1 MAIKPAKKLEQLSR
15 LGVTVALTA
24 FAFAVGV
31 GVGALA
37 VTAQHARAASVPLFA
52 TELPVPAE
60 IELTASREAWGAYGV
75 AVGDET
81 FKAQPEERTIS
92 SALRVES
99 RGTGLVPGP
108 LYSTAQ
114 TAGMVPG
121 DRAPATVTFYYCAGA
136 PVGDGGGFCGH
147 AADGTPVQIGVAACD
162 RSYLGQKF
170 RVVGDPSGIV
180 FRCADTG
187 GGVFGQMRD
196 MWFPTSG
203 EAAGWIATVGHNVT
217 IEVLD

>member
-1 MAIKPAKKLEQLSR
+1 MPKKED
-15 LGVTVALTA
+15 GY
-24 FAFAVGV
+24 GI
-31 GVGALA
+31 
-37 VTAQHARAASVPLFA
+37 AAGNESMK
-52 TELPVPAE
+52 AE
-60 IELTASREAWGAYGV
+60 PDV
-75 AVGDET
+75 
-81 FKAQPEERTIS
+81 RTIS

-99 RGTGLVPGP
+99 PRGTGLVAGP
-108 LYSTAQ
+108 LYSTTQ
-114 TAGMVPG
+114 VAGMVPG

-136 PVGDGGGFCGH
+136 AVGDGGGFCGH

-203 EAAGWIATVGHNVT
+203 EAAGWLAAVGHNVT

>member
-1 MAIKPAKKLEQLSR
+1 MAFKPAQKLEQLSR
-15 LGVTVALTA
+15 LGATVALTA

-37 VTAQHARAASVPLFA
+37 VTAQHARAGAVPMFA
-52 TELPVPAE
+52 AELMPAE
-60 IELTASREAWGAYGV
+60 IELTVSREAWGAYGI
-75 AVGDET
+75 AVGNESI
-81 FKAQPEERTIS
+81 KAQTDVHTVS
-92 SALRVES
+92 SALRVEPP
-99 RGTGLVPGP
+99 RGAGLVPGP

-114 TAGMVPG
+114 VAGMVPG
-121 DRAPATVTFYYCAGA
+121 DRAPATVTFYYCSGA
-136 PVGDGGGFCGH
+136 AVGDGGGFCGH

-196 MWFPTSG
+196 MWFPTAG
-203 EAAGWIATVGHNVT
+203 DAAGWLAGVGHNVT
-217 IEVLD
+217 VEVLD